1 MNLDDYIKSC
11 MEVRE
16 KESQQKNEVLSAIKK
31 LIEAQGGDIY
41 IPYMFD
47 EDDYDEE
54 DYNQLVED
62 EYLVS
67 IGNILTDE
75 NDNLEVDG
83 WVETCFREEEAITIQ
98 VVGIILDC
106 YGNVSVVSPSQN
118 IYSITDSSMLD
129 ILDLCQTLK
138 KLGYELD

>member
-1 MNLDDYIKSC
+1 MNLDAYIKFC
-11 MEVRE
+11 MEKRE
-16 KESQQKNEVLSAIKK
+16 QESQQKNEVLSAIRE
-31 LIEAQGGDIY
+31 LIKSQGGDIY
-41 IPYMFD
+41 IPCMFD
-47 EDDYDEE
+47 EDDYDED

-75 NDNLEVDG
+75 NDNLEVDV
-83 WVETCFREEEAITIQ
+83 WVENCLREEVAMTIQ
-98 VVGIILDC
+98 VVGITLDC
-106 YGNVSVVSPSQN
+106 YGNVSVISPSQN

>member
-16 KESQQKNEVLSAIKK
+16 KESQKKNEVLSAIKR

-41 IPYMFD
+41 IPCMFD
-47 EDDYDEE
+47 EDDYDED

-67 IGNILTDE
+67 IGDILTDE
-75 NDNLEVDG
+75 NDNLEVDV
-83 WVETCFREEEAITIQ
+83 WVENCLREDVAMTIQ
-98 VVGIILDC
+98 VVGITLDC
-106 YGNVSVVSPSQN
+106 YGNVSVISPSQN

-129 ILDLCQTLK
+129 ILDLCRTLK